1 MIRLNEG
8 AMSEMKNV
16 LVVDDSMVARM
27 MVKEIIRREFPSW
40 RVIEAK
46 DSREAL
52 RLAADLPLD
61 IMVVDYNMEGLDGL
75 ELCKQLKVKFPNIQG
90 ALLTANIQ
98 DVLRQRAEEGGL
110 MFINKP
116 VNPDLII
123 AFLKGE

>member
-1 MIRLNEG
+1 
-8 AMSEMKNV
+8 MSEMKNV